1 MLITQILS
9 IITEK
14 NRDNRSF
21 LPYLHFNT
29 FIKFDVYYFSYLSI
43 LLINFLKKDFFM
55 HDDYFKK
62 YTQTS
67 YKLITCAV
75 LYRESY
81 LCASKA
87 TNFIDVQLVEQGLHD
102 VGKEKMSTRLQA
114 EIDKVDTEKYEAIL
128 LGYGLCNNGIVGLQS
143 KLPLVIPRGHDCI
156 TILLGSKEK
165 YQKYFDA
172 NSGTFFQSAGWIEQ
186 AKDNLSNPESTTRQ
200 MGMASYQEYV
210 EQFGEEHAKYIMD
223 SLGGG
228 LNSYE
233 SFTYID
239 TNVGD
244 QNKLKT
250 HAKENAKENNWNYQE
265 LAGDNSLLLKMMNGD
280 WNEEEFLVV
289 QPGDTIEASY
299 SSKVIKSTAR

>member
-1 MLITQILS
+1 
-9 IITEK
+9 
-14 NRDNRSF
+14 
-21 LPYLHFNT
+21 
-29 FIKFDVYYFSYLSI
+29 
-43 LLINFLKKDFFM
+43 M
-55 HDDYFKK
+55 HEQYFKT
-62 YTQTS
+62 YTQTR

-75 LYRESY
+75 LYRECY
-81 LCASKA
+81 LCASKT

-102 VGKEKMSTRLQA
+102 VGSEKMSTRLQA

-128 LGYGLCNNGIVGLQS
+128 LGYGLCNNGIVGLKS

-172 NSGTFFQSAGWIEQ
+172 NPGTFFQSAGWIEQ

-210 EQFGEEHAKYIMD
+210 EQFGEEYAKYIMD

-239 TNVGD
+239 TKVGD

-250 HAKENAKENNWNYQE
+250 HAKENATENNWNYQE
-265 LAGDNSLLLKMMNGD
+265 LDGDTGLLFKMMNGD
-280 WNEEEFLVV
+280 WNEEEFLVI
-289 QPGDTIEASY
+289 QPGETIEPSY
-299 SSKVIKSTAR
+299 CFKVIKKK

>member
-1 MLITQILS
+1 
-9 IITEK
+9 
-14 NRDNRSF
+14 
-21 LPYLHFNT
+21 
-29 FIKFDVYYFSYLSI
+29 
-43 LLINFLKKDFFM
+43 M
-55 HDDYFKK
+55 HEQYFKK
-62 YTQTS
+62 YTQTR

-75 LYRESY
+75 LYRECY
-81 LCASKA
+81 LCAAKA
-87 TNFIDVQLVEQGLHD
+87 DNFIEVQLVEQGLHD
-102 VGKEKMSTRLQA
+102 VGKEKMSSRLQA
-114 EIDKVDTEKYEAIL
+114 EIDKVDCEKYEAIL
-128 LGYGLCNNGIVGLQS
+128 LGYGLCNNGIVGLKS

-165 YQKYFDA
+165 YKKYFDA
-172 NSGTFFQSAGWIEQ
+172 NPGTFFQSVGWIEQ

-210 EQFGEEHAKYIMD
+210 EQFGEEYAKYIMD

-239 TNVGD
+239 TKVGN

-265 LAGDNSLLLKMMNGD
+265 LEGNTSLLQKMMNCD

-289 QPGDTIEASY
+289 QPDETIEASY
-299 SSKVIKSTAR
+299 CEKVIKKVAR